1 MAEGWEVGRPRIAQ
15 AFVSTDGTERYLV
28 EGQARDAETV
38 ETVWMPEGD
47 GGEAGDG
54 SDSAR
59 HGSGEV
65 EGRCE
70 ELGPGAR
77 SAFRARWVAR

>member
-1 MAEGWEVGRPRIAQ
+1 MGRPRIAQ
-15 AFVSTDGTERYLV
+15 VFMSADGTERYLV

-54 SDSAR
+54 SDSAAT
-59 HGSGEV
+59 GSG
-65 EGRCE
+65 R
-70 ELGPGAR
+70 R
-77 SAFRARWVAR
+77 